1 MVRGFDSI
9 NVWWDMLSCSVTSV
23 RRETMSRHSIAASL
37 ASLAL
42 LVFRAN
48 NEGEYWLLLWEINE
62 VVVDVDELDEA
73 NDAVEIASAAGEG
86 PFSARV
92 IRRSCWH
99 FLWQTKRKKNFQKN
113 FCLSKQKNLTVY
125 HDRKFT
131 RKKI

>member
-1 MVRGFDSI
+1 
-9 NVWWDMLSCSVTSV
+9 
-23 RRETMSRHSIAASL
+23 MSRHSIAASL

-99 FLWQTKRKKNFQKN
+99 FLWQTKRKK
-113 FCLSKQKNLTVY
+113 
-125 HDRKFT
+125 KFFK
-131 RKKI
+131 RIPASPNKKI